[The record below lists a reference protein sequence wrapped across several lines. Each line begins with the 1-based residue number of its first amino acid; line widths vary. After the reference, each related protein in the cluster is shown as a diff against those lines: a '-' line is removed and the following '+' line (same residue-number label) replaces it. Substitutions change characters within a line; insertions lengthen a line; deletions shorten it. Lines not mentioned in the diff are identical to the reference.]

1 MHTPAEVIAATR
13 FIAERAN
20 GDRIEI
26 HVRVGAPARRGNE
39 WSCAVEVFPL
49 YAELAPVIG
58 EDAVQSL
65 CLALGLACSLLR
77 SFVNQGGKLYFTGD
91 ADCEVP
97 LDAYFGPF
105 SANMAPPSA

>member
-1 MHTPAEVIAATR
+1 MITPAEVIAATR

-26 HVRVGAPARRGNE
+26 HVRVGAPARRGDE

-49 YAELAPVIG
+49 HAELAPVIG

-65 CLALGLACSLLR
+65 CLALGLASTLLR
-77 SFVNQGGKLYFTGD
+77 SFVTQGGKLYVADD
-91 ADCEVP
+91 ADGEVP

-105 SANMAPPSA
+105 SASMARPSA